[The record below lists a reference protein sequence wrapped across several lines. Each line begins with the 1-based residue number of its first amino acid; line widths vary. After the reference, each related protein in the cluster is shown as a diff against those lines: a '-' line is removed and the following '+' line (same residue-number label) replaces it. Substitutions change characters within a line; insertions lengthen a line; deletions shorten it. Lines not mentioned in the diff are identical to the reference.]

1 MIDESASL
9 YMATTTHLSPIFIQ
23 KTSQSTPLNM
33 NSYSLVELSSFGSEN
48 WCLKL
53 QPSYK
58 HGLLTGLSNGEI
70 CLLDWNTG
78 KPLQKIRA
86 SETAINDMKVI
97 DSDFVA
103 GNLISSASIDSVKV
117 FDIRSNDC
125 VAKINNETNSPFLSL
140 DSRHGLLACGTE
152 LHGIDATIHIY
163 DVRKWDT
170 PLRSLV
176 DSHHDDVTC
185 IKFHPSDVN
194 VLLSGSTD
202 GYTNIYD
209 LKQDDE
215 EDALHQVINYASIH
229 SCGWLSPKRIYTL
242 SHMETFS
249 VHELNDKSDE
259 LKEPQPLYF
268 GDIRKAWNCDYV
280 VDVYPGFIATGKTQ
294 EGAGELR
301 LLPFKDEKI
310 DIENGVVIPHAHG
323 DEVVRDVLVS
333 AQNTDVL
340 YSCGE
345 DGCVK
350 IWKNNLGPLNTPES
364 FWDYSERMSVLE
376 DENKEAPTSLE
387 EPLIIQKES
396 VTTKPKKEKHKKSKK
411 HSKKSRFKPY

>member
-1 MIDESASL
+1 
-9 YMATTTHLSPIFIQ
+9 
-23 KTSQSTPLNM
+23 
-33 NSYSLVELSSFGSEN
+33 
-48 WCLKL
+48 
-53 QPSYK
+53 
-58 HGLLTGLSNGEI
+58 
-70 CLLDWNTG
+70 
-78 KPLQKIRA
+78 
-86 SETAINDMKVI
+86 
-97 DSDFVA
+97 
-103 GNLISSASIDSVKV
+103 
-117 FDIRSNDC
+117 
-125 VAKINNETNSPFLSL
+125 
-140 DSRHGLLACGTE
+140 
-152 LHGIDATIHIY
+152 
-163 DVRKWDT
+163 
-170 PLRSLV
+170 
-176 DSHHDDVTC
+176 
-185 IKFHPSDVN
+185 
-194 VLLSGSTD
+194 
-202 GYTNIYD
+202 
-209 LKQDDE
+209 
-215 EDALHQVINYASIH
+215 
-229 SCGWLSPKRIYTL
+229 
-242 SHMETFS
+242 METFS